1 MEKSFHSSRAGGTE
15 ANSIIMIVT
24 AIFVLLSLL
33 VPFCLPRKVDEDQLI
48 CRTRNWVRSLVVLVA
63 GSTSTSWIN
72 FLHGRIWP
80 EDVMDHQ
87 HKAAAVHTTQPTQI
101 ILPTPTTDLAAALLL
116 LLLIMIT
123 IIIWKSWNNVPH
135 TKFVQFWST
144 TKYNILPTCRHQL
157 CNWTFSFQNS
167 LH

>member
-1 MEKSFHSSRAGGTE
+1 
-15 ANSIIMIVT
+15 
-24 AIFVLLSLL
+24 
-33 VPFCLPRKVDEDQLI
+33 
-48 CRTRNWVRSLVVLVA
+48 VA

-123 IIIWKSWNNVPH
+123 IIIWKS
-135 TKFVQFWST
+135 
-144 TKYNILPTCRHQL
+144 
-157 CNWTFSFQNS
+157 
-167 LH
+167 